1 MRSVA
6 SGGVVM
12 ASRREVLFLNLF
24 RYCWFVHGQAPQSQ
38 ALSQRLAWGLL
49 SGGFE
54 SGDCCGLYL
63 AFGNCCAGWAVD
75 DAYLPASGAT
85 SIEQFFS

>member
-6 SGGVVM
+6 SGEVVM
-12 ASRREVLFLNLF
+12 ASRREMLFLHLF
-24 RYCWFVHGQAPQSQ
+24 RYCWCVHGQAPQSQ
-38 ALSQRLAWGLL
+38 ALSQRLALGLL

-63 AFGNCCAGWAVD
+63 AFGNCCARWAVD
-75 DAYLPASGAT
+75 DAYLPASGAAP
-85 SIEQFFS
+85 IK